1 MELKAEEIFK
11 IHVQCNDVYEVKNDG
26 AGYLNVIPIVGGNFT
41 GKVNGIVV
49 NGGAD
54 WNTRRVNGDSH
65 LFAKYLLQADNGDYI
80 AIENEGKIG
89 SKDWDNRIKTVPRF
103 QVNEES
109 EFAWL
114 NSGVYV
120 GELTGGKAKNQV
132 EITIY
137 RLL

>member
-1 MELKAEEIFK
+1 MDLKAEEILK
-11 IHVQCNDVYEVKNDG
+11 INVQCNEAYEVKNDG
-26 AGYLNVIPIVGGNFT
+26 AGYLNVIPIVSGNFT
-41 GKVNGIVV
+41 GKINGTVV

-54 WNTRRVNGDSH
+54 WNTRRLNGNSH
-65 LFAKYLLQADNGDYI
+65 VFAKYLLQADNGEYI

-89 SKDWDNRIKTVPRF
+89 SNDWSNRIKTVPRF
-103 QVNEES
+103 QVSEES

-120 GELTGGKAKNQV
+120 GELVGGEVKNQV

>member
-1 MELKAEEIFK
+1 MDLKAEEILK
-11 IHVQCNDVYEVKNDG
+11 IHVQCNDAYEIKNDG
-26 AGYLNVIPIVGGNFT
+26 AGYLNVIPIAGGNFT
-41 GKVNGIVV
+41 GKINGIVV
-49 NGGAD
+49 SGGAD
-54 WNTRRVNGDSH
+54 WNTRRANGDSH
-65 LFAKYLLQADNGDYI
+65 VFAKYLLQADNGDYI

-109 EFAWL
+109 DFAWL

-120 GELTGGKAKNQV
+120 GELIGGKEKNQV
-132 EITIY
+132 EIIIY